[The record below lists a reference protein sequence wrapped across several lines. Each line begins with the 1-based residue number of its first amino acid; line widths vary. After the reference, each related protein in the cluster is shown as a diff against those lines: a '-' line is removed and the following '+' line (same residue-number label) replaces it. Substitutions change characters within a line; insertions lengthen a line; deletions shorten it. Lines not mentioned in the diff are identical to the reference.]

1 MSSLLSVRKLY
12 IDSRFLKSGDPSNFD
27 FELPEIV
34 DLPKDTVAY
43 ITEFTAVCGWDT
55 VNDSNYK
62 LYVVEQ
68 QAGVNK
74 GRIVEL
80 TRQPYDSESLRAEVE
95 TKLNGTGKLAGM
107 GTYSVVRTTSAG
119 ATGNVSLG
127 AAYRYYSITVSAGNF
142 WMPSHGML
150 RNPGFAGPVWVDTF
164 AGPAYDPGNPQDTNE
179 LFNFEA
185 ALSNPNDV
193 HATAYLSTHVSS
205 FIDLRS
211 KHSLFVHSP
220 SFGNYTSIGPNGTRT
235 ILLKVPVDS
244 AYGSVIHYQH
254 SGHPMD
260 FIEVSTRGLKSLT
273 FELRDARGNLVSLN
287 GGHWSMT
294 IVFVERPR

>member
-1 MSSLLSVRKLY
+1 MSDLLSVRKLY
-12 IDSRFLKSGDPSNFD
+12 IDSRFLKSGTPSSFD

-34 DLPKDTVAY
+34 ELPRDTVAY

-62 LYVVEQ
+62 FYIVEQ
-68 QAGVNK
+68 HSGTNK
-74 GRIVEL
+74 GRVVEL
-80 TRQPYDSESLRAEVE
+80 TQQPYDSESLRAELE
-95 TKLNGTGKLAGM
+95 TKLNGAGKLAGM
-107 GTYSVVRTTSAG
+107 GTYSVTRTTSAG

-127 AAYRYYSITVSAGNF
+127 AAYRYYSVSVTAGNF
-142 WMPSHGML
+142 WMPSHAQL
-150 RNPGFAGPVWVDTF
+150 RNEGFLSIWTSTFAGPVYS
-164 AGPAYDPGNPQDTNE
+164 AANPRDTNE

-185 ALSNPNDV
+185 ALSDPSSPS
-193 HATAYLSTHVSS
+193 ATAYLSTHVSS

-244 AYGSVIHYQH
+244 AYGSVIHHQH

-273 FELRDARGNLVSLN
+273 FELRDARGNLVGLN

-294 IVFVERPR
+294 IVFAERPR

>member
-1 MSSLLSVRKLY
+1 MSDLRSVRKLY
-12 IDSRFLKSGDPSNFD
+12 IDSRFLKSGTPSSFD

-34 DLPKDTVAY
+34 ELPRDTVAY

-62 LYVVEQ
+62 FYIVEQ
-68 QAGVNK
+68 HSGTHK

-80 TRQPYDSESLRAEVE
+80 TQQPYDSESLRAELE
-95 TKLNGTGKLAGM
+95 TKLNGAGKLAGM
-107 GTYSVVRTTSAG
+107 GTYSVTRTTSAG

-127 AAYRYYSITVSAGNF
+127 AAYKYYSISVTAGNF
-142 WMPSHGML
+142 WTPSHGTL
-150 RNPGFAGPVWVDTF
+150 RNPGFASAVWEYTF
-164 AGPAYDPGNPQDTNE
+164 AGPAYDAGNPQDTNE

-185 ALSNPNDV
+185 ALSNPNDPY
-193 HATAYLSTHVSS
+193 ATAYLSTHVSS

-244 AYGSVIHYQH
+244 AYGSVIHFQH
-254 SGHPMD
+254 SGHPAD

-273 FELRDARGNLVSLN
+273 FELRDVSLN

-294 IVFVERPR
+294 IVFAERPR

>member
-1 MSSLLSVRKLY
+1 MSDLLSVRKLY
-12 IDSRFLKSGDPSNFD
+12 VDSRFLKSGTPSSFD

-34 DLPKDTVAY
+34 ELPRDTVAY

-55 VNDSNYK
+55 VNESNYK
-62 LYVVEQ
+62 FYLVEQ
-68 QAGVNK
+68 HSGVNR

-80 TRQPYDSESLRAEVE
+80 TRQPYDSESLRAELE
-95 TKLNGTGKLAGM
+95 TKLNGAGKLAGM
-107 GTYSVVRTTSAG
+107 GTYSVTRTTSAG
-119 ATGNVSLG
+119 ATGSASLG
-127 AAYRYYSITVSAGNF
+127 AAYRYYSVSVSAGNF
-142 WMPSHGML
+142 FMPTHADL
-150 RNPGFAGPVWVDTF
+150 RNPGFLSVWTAPAAQGGFD
-164 AGPAYDPGNPQDTNE
+164 GPAFDTKAPQDTTE
-179 LFNFEA
+179 LFNFEG
-185 ALSNPNDV
+185 S
-193 HATAYLSTHVSS
+193 TGYLSTHVSS

-244 AYGSVIHYQH
+244 AYGSVIHHQH

-260 FIEVSTRGLKSLT
+260 YIEVSTRGLKSLT
-273 FELRDARGNLVSLN
+273 FELRDARGNLVGLN

-294 IVFVERPR
+294 IVFAERPR